1 MRQYLIDKSPESFI
15 KKPEDWQRRG
25 SADATELAVEREAL
39 GSQHASE
46 QNALRLAETGIAYLL
61 SSP

>member
-1 MRQYLIDKSPESFI
+1 MRQYLIDKSPESLI

-25 SADATELAVEREAL
+25 SADASELAVERKAL
-39 GSQHASE
+39 GSQQAAES
-46 QNALRLAETGIAYLL
+46 NALRLAETGIAYLL